1 MARFLFV
8 ACTLLLVSAVA
19 RAGIVKYTFNV
30 SEMKIRRLCQ
40 ERTIVTVN
48 GLFPGPTI
56 NAREGDAV
64 VIRVVNQSPYNM
76 SIHWHGIFQLLSGW
90 ADGPSYV
97 TQCPIRPG
105 NSYTYRFKIVGQE
118 GTLWWHAHVS
128 FLRATVHGALIILPR
143 AGTKAYP
150 FPKPYREVPILLGEW
165 WNANVV
171 DVEDEALTTGRSANI
186 SDAFTI
192 NGSPGDLYP
201 CSSDHT
207 FKLAVLPGKTYLLR
221 IINSALNSQL
231 FFKIAGHSL
240 TVVAIDA
247 AYTTPY
253 RTEVVVLAPGQTIDA
268 LLAADA
274 PPACYYMAANA
285 YDSLQIVP
293 FDNTTTTGILYYA
306 SAGLPSSPPV
316 MPLMPAFNDTPTA
329 HRFYSNLTG
338 LLYKGTPPVPLQVD
352 ERMFITIGM
361 NLVPC
366 DHGGAGCLGPFGE
379 KFAASMNNVSFQL
392 PSKMSLLQA
401 HFSGVPGIYTLDFP
415 DRPPAAFDYSNREL
429 QKNLEL
435 LQTAKATRVK
445 RLKYNSTMEIAFQN
459 TALLGAESHPV
470 HLHGFNFFVLAQ
482 GFGNYDPAEAEKLFN
497 LVHPQVRNTIAVPV
511 AGWAV
516 IRFVANNPG
525 VWVMHCHLDTH
536 LPYGL
541 ATVFLVEN
549 GPTAASTLPPPPK
562 DLPRC

>member
-64 VIRVVNQSPYNM
+64 VIRVVNQ
-76 SIHWHGIFQLLSGW
+76 HGIFQLLSGW

-150 FPKPYREVPILLGEW
+150 FPKPYREVPSFSVREW

-306 SAGLPSSPPV
+306 SAGLPS
-316 MPLMPAFNDTPTA
+316 
-329 HRFYSNLTG
+329 NLTG

-445 RLKYNSTMEIAFQN
+445 RLKYNSTMEIA
-459 TALLGAESHPV
+459 HPV